1 MEAIIQKTSK
11 SDQKVAIDSI
21 KTLKLSKKNKATIK
35 IEIADSGEVITIPTR
50 AFKILRA
57 VLENMAEGNSIAIIP
72 SNSELTTQEAAN
84 ILNISRPH
92 LVKLLEGG
100 KIPFSKVGSHRRI
113 ELKDIV
119 AYENKISKQRRIRL
133 NKLAKQAQKLNLG
146 YN

>member
-1 MEAIIQKTSK
+1 MDAIIEKTSK
-11 SDQKVAIDSI
+11 FDQKVAIDSI
-21 KTLKLSKKNKATIK
+21 KTLKFSKKKESTIK
-35 IEIADSGEVITIPTR
+35 IEIAESGEIIIIPTK

-57 VLENMAEGNSIAIIP
+57 VLKNMAEGNSIAIIP

-92 LVKLLEGG
+92 LVKLLESG
-100 KIPFSKVGSHRRI
+100 KIPFTKVGSHRRI

-119 AYENKISKQRRIRL
+119 AFENKLSKQRRSKL
-133 NKLAKQAQKLNLG
+133 NKLAEQAQKLKLG

>member
-1 MEAIIQKTSK
+1 MDAIIEKTSK
-11 SDQKVAIDSI
+11 FDQKIAIDSI
-21 KTLKLSKKNKATIK
+21 KTLKFSKKKERTIK
-35 IEIADSGEVITIPTR
+35 IEIAESGEIIIIPTK

-57 VLENMAEGNSIAIIP
+57 VLKNMAEGNSIAIIP

-92 LVKLLEGG
+92 LVKLLENG
-100 KIPFSKVGSHRRI
+100 KIPFTKVGSHRRI

-119 AYENKISKQRRIRL
+119 TFENKLSKQRRTKL
-133 NKLAKQAQKLNLG
+133 NKLTEQAQKLKLG